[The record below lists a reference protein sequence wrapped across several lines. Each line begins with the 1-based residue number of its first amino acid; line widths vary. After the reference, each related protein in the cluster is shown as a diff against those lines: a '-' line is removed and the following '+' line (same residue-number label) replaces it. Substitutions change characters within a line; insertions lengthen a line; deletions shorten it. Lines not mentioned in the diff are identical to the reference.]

1 MRLETADRDYDSID
15 DYTIAEAV
23 RAVADLK
30 TDFAILTLEDGSFM
44 QTAGGTAGMVLEY
57 RDNQTGGHFVA
68 SGEKLSAE
76 DVIAAFESFA
86 SDDEAYKNAADWQPL
101 KEKPAAGCGSA
112 VILLALIPT
121 LTYLMTLIQ

>member
-1 MRLETADRDYDSID
+1 MQLETADRSYESID

-30 TDFAILTLEDGSFM
+30 TEFAILSLDDGSFM

-57 RDNQTGGHFVA
+57 RDNQAGGHFVA

-86 SDDEAYKNAADWQPL
+86 SGDGAYKPAADWQPL
-101 KEKPAAGCGSA
+101 KEKAAAGCGSA
-112 VILLALIPT
+112 VLLLVALPVMA
-121 LTYLMTLIQ
+121 YLLG

>member
-1 MRLETADRDYDSID
+1 MQLETADRTYESID

-30 TDFAILTLEDGSFM
+30 TEFAILSLDDGSFM

-57 RDNQTGGHFVA
+57 RDNQAGGHFVA

-86 SDDEAYKNAADWQPL
+86 SGDGAYKTAADWQPL
-101 KEKPAAGCGSA
+101 KEKAAGCGTSA
-112 VILLALIPT
+112 ALIALACCAT
-121 LTYLMTLIQ
+121 LWHMLT

>member
-23 RAVADLK
+23 NAVAELK
-30 TDFAILTLEDGSFM
+30 TDFAILTLDDGSFM

-57 RDNQTGGHFVA
+57 RENATGEHFTA

-86 SDDEAYKNAADWQPL
+86 GGDGIYKQVADWKPL
-101 KEKPAAGCGSA
+101 EAAAASGCGSA
-112 VILLALIPT
+112 VLLLAAMPT
-121 LTYLMTLIQ
+121 LAYLLS

>member
-23 RAVADLK
+23 RAVAELK
-30 TDFAILTLEDGSFM
+30 TNFAILTLDDGSFM

-57 RDNQTGGHFVA
+57 RDNGTDEHFVA

-86 SDDEAYKNAADWQPL
+86 SGDGAYKQAADWQPL
-101 KEKPAAGCGSA
+101 QEKPAAGCAASSA
-112 VILLALIPT
+112 LFTLACCAT
-121 LTYLMTLIQ
+121 LWRMLT